1 MGIYRERRGRVC
13 LFGSSP
19 VKTLAR
25 VVPYLLQSRPSLF
38 FPLAWRVM
46 TDFKSM
52 NTFEQRRDVA
62 AKIIENYPDRVPVIV
77 ERDPKARI
85 AEISKNKFL
94 APADISVAKFISEI
108 RKYIKL
114 GRQES
119 LFVFV
124 ANNVMPQPNSTMSQ
138 VYAQHKDPDGFL
150 YVVYSSENAF
160 G

>member
-1 MGIYRERRGRVC
+1 MRWQRSNYE
-13 LFGSSP
+13 LF
-19 VKTLAR
+19 
-25 VVPYLLQSRPSLF
+25 SRLVHPF
-38 FPLAWRVM
+38 FA
-46 TDFKSM
+46 
-52 NTFEQRRDVA
+52 EQRRDVS
-62 AKIIENYPDRVPVIV
+62 AKILEQYPDRVPVIV

-85 AEISKNKFL
+85 ADIDKKKFL
-94 APADISVAKFISEI
+94 APAEISVAKFISEI
-108 RKYIKL
+108 RKHIKL

-138 VYAQHKDPDGFL
+138 VYSQHKDPDGFL

>member
-1 MGIYRERRGRVC
+1 
-13 LFGSSP
+13 LFL
-19 VKTLAR
+19 TFFLF
-25 VVPYLLQSRPSLF
+25 LF
-38 FPLAWRVM
+38 FFL
-46 TDFKSM
+46 
-52 NTFEQRRDVA
+52 EQRKDVS
-62 AKIIENYPDRVPVIV
+62 AKIVEQYPDRVPVIV
-77 ERDPKARI
+77 EKDPKARI
-85 AEISKNKFL
+85 ADIDKKKFL

-108 RKYIKL
+108 RKHIKL

-160 G
+160 GAE

>member
-1 MGIYRERRGRVC
+1 MLRGVRVP
-13 LFGSSP
+13 SA
-19 VKTLAR
+19 AR
-25 VVPYLLQSRPSLF
+25 GGNRAGFSRFSLF
-38 FPLAWRVM
+38 FLSVFSFVPSRA
-46 TDFKSM
+46 
-52 NTFEQRRDVA
+52 EQRRDVA

-108 RKYIKL
+108 RKHIKL

>member
-1 MGIYRERRGRVC
+1 M
-13 LFGSSP
+13 
-19 VKTLAR
+19 
-25 VVPYLLQSRPSLF
+25 
-38 FPLAWRVM
+38 
-46 TDFKSM
+46 
-52 NTFEQRRDVA
+52 
-62 AKIIENYPDRVPVIV
+62 IV

-85 AEISKNKFL
+85 ADIDKKKFL
-94 APADISVAKFISEI
+94 APAEISVAKFISEI
-108 RKYIKL
+108 RKHIKL